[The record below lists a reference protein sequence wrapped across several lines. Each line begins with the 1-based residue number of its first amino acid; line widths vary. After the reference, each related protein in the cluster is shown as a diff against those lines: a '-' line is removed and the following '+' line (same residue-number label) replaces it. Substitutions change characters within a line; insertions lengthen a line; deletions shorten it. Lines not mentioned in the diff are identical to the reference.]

1 MARSARSRIVVVVPD
16 PGARSSMEGHMKL
29 RKRFGWRGIAGIV
42 SALAVTFAVLI
53 GSAASAS
60 AAGTKPAALP
70 DWDLVGITMGSGPMK
85 LDAYDYPAM
94 DYRVVL
100 RPNQN
105 NDTQRWMVYRMASG
119 NYRIYQLGTFRYLDA
134 YDYPQA
140 GWLAVTR
147 PYQANQTQEW
157 RLEAYGGGFYGI
169 VQVSTGRYLQGSF
182 EGDFQVTTQPWNG
195 SNLQV
200 FRFVSP

>member
-1 MARSARSRIVVVVPD
+1 
-16 PGARSSMEGHMKL
+16 MKV
-29 RKRFGWRGIAGIV
+29 RTRFGWRGLATV
-42 SALAVTFAVLI
+42 MSALALTVAVLL
-53 GSAASAS
+53 GSGASAS

-70 DWDLVGITMGSGPMK
+70 EYDLVAITMGSGPFK
-85 LDAYDYPAM
+85 LDAYDYPGM

-105 NDTQRWMVYRMASG
+105 NDTQRWMVYRVASG
-119 NYRIYQLGTFRYLDA
+119 NYRIYQLATFQYLDA

-147 PYQANQTQEW
+147 PYQGNCTQEW
-157 RLEAYGGGFYGI
+157 RLHAYGGGFYGLQ
-169 VQVSTGRYLQGSF
+169 QVCTGRYLQGSF

-200 FRFVSP
+200 FRFVNP